1 MGNDS
6 LTIQYYDAF
15 SNLVKYIN
23 AIYNQTKHT
32 GQQFEGY
39 LVDINSYNK
48 LLEIVYGLKG
58 YSPQTQRFDL
68 YNNET
73 ENKQLYK
80 LETTN
85 ENNIIMLIEHNQ
97 SFIIVNK
104 EFYDVVCEKKDENK
118 ITYIITPEKIILYL
132 KNGTTKEFKN
142 NKNNIIDKSSFLTET
157 YNINEYTIMNSS
169 QKYQEYKERN
179 FVNNYEK
186 YQGANRTILHNSLF
200 NLSNQYGN
208 QQHIQKIN
216 YNSSERLKILALLA
230 VSQFY
235 SIKENK
241 LRKVFLINPE
251 WLEYYKYS
259 EIKKIVNE
267 IYQKFPDSTQFGM
280 ELMN

>member
-1 MGNDS
+1 MGNYY
-6 LTIQYYDAF
+6 LTQQYSDAF
-15 SNLVKYIN
+15 SNLFKLIKE
-23 AIYNQTKHT
+23 IYNQTNQT

-39 LVDINSYNK
+39 LVDLNSYNK
-48 LLEIVYGLKG
+48 LLEIVNGLKG

-142 NKNNIIDKSSFLTET
+142 NKNNIIDKSCLME
-157 YNINEYTIMNSS
+157 
-169 QKYQEYKERN
+169 
-179 FVNNYEK
+179 EK
-186 YQGANRTILHNSLF
+186 
-200 NLSNQYGN
+200 
-208 QQHIQKIN
+208 
-216 YNSSERLKILALLA
+216 
-230 VSQFY
+230 
-235 SIKENK
+235 
-241 LRKVFLINPE
+241 
-251 WLEYYKYS
+251 
-259 EIKKIVNE
+259 KKKKN
-267 IYQKFPDSTQFGM
+267 
-280 ELMN
+280 